1 MYFLLFSFS
10 TEAGIFI
17 IPMQNAWRETGLQKE
32 QIAAGEKNLTL
43 PVVIPETEYAALKGL
58 ADLDAA
64 DRYAWNNAAMA
75 AYYQVESII
84 GVAE

>member
-1 MYFLLFSFS
+1 
-10 TEAGIFI
+10 
-17 IPMQNAWRETGLQKE
+17 MQNAWRETGLKKSRLRQVRR
-32 QIAAGEKNLTL
+32 NLTL

-58 ADLDAA
+58 ADLDVANQ
-64 DRYAWNNAAMA
+64 YVWNNAAMA

>member
-1 MYFLLFSFS
+1 MARDRL
-10 TEAGIFI
+10 A
-17 IPMQNAWRETGLQKE
+17 KE

-43 PVVIPETEYAALKGL
+43 PVVIAETEYAALKGL
-58 ADLDAA
+58 ADLDVANQ
-64 DRYAWNNAAMA
+64 YVWNNAAMA

>member
-1 MYFLLFSFS
+1 
-10 TEAGIFI
+10 
-17 IPMQNAWRETGLQKE
+17 MQNAWRETGLQKSRL
-32 QIAAGEKNLTL
+32 AGEKNLTL